1 MKVLKTTMILFG
13 ILLGFSTHGQQNL
26 NEGNIIHQ
34 LNDQLT
40 EVIITDGFS
49 PPEAS
54 RIYAYANIAAYE
66 TVVHTSKSGFISLGG
81 QLNGFRGFAD
91 SSPTQLDDEYLLVF
105 VYTEVAKELVYRSHL
120 LDHFK
125 HAYLNSRADLNPE
138 TKLATETFG
147 TTWKN
152 EFINWISQDGY
163 HRIKEGQRYI
173 PFTGPQFWE
182 PTPPAYLSALIP
194 NWMKLRPLIL
204 DSITEIVT
212 SAPLPFDTVPT
223 SAFYKEAFEVYDKVN
238 NLKSG
243 EREIALFWDCNPLQT
258 KVIGHFNFASRQL
271 NPAGHWVS
279 IVKIVCKDRDLNLQE
294 CTQLYALT
302 CIGMFDGFILAWQ
315 EKYRSSLIRPETY
328 INRYID
334 SEWQPLLETPPF
346 PEHPSAHSVIS
357 TAASVILTDILGD
370 NVAFTDDTEET
381 FGLTIRKFNS
391 FKEAANEAAFSRL
404 PGGIH
409 YRTGIKA
416 GIETGRKLGILV
428 LDKVKTKSE

>member
-1 MKVLKTTMILFG
+1 MKKLRFMLILVG
-13 ILLGFSTHGQQNL
+13 SLVGFLTHGQENL
-26 NEGNIIHQ
+26 TKSKIIHE

-66 TVVHTSKSGFISLGG
+66 TVVHTTKSDFVSLAN
-81 QLNGFRGFAD
+81 QLNGFSGFID
-91 SSPTQLDDEYLLVF
+91 SSPKQFDDEYLLVF
-105 VYTEVAKELVYRSHL
+105 IYTEIAKELVYRSHL

-125 HAYLNSRADLNPE
+125 HSYLNSRPDLDAE
-138 TKLATETFG
+138 TKLATEKYG
-147 TTWKN
+147 TIQKN
-152 EFINWISQDGY
+152 ELMNWISSDGY
-163 HRIKEGQRYI
+163 DRLKEGKRYI

-182 PTPPAYLSALIP
+182 PTPPAYLSALVP
-194 NWMKLRPLIL
+194 NWMQLRPLIL
-204 DSITEIVT
+204 DSVTEIVT
-212 SAPLPFDTVPT
+212 SAPLPFDTA
-223 SAFYKEAFEVYDKVN
+223 SSSSFYKEAFEVYEQVN
-238 NLKSG
+238 NLQGG

-279 IVKIVCKDRDLNLQE
+279 IIKIVCNDRDLDLLE
-294 CTQLYALT
+294 STHIYAMT

-357 TAASVILTDILGD
+357 TAASVILTEFVGD
-370 NVAFTDDTEET
+370 GVAFTDNTEET
-381 FGLTIRKFNS
+381 FGLSIRKFSS
-391 FKEAANEAAFSRL
+391 FKEAANEAAYSRL

-409 YRTGIKA
+409 YRTGITA

-428 LDKVKTKSE
+428 VDKLKTKSE